1 MSHTPTPEER
11 EMLTQLARDCGVARD
26 YRKEA
31 YIAAWAGARAANG
44 DAFQCREA
52 ARAAVAHFDED
63 WADSS
68 TPGRY
73 A

>member
-11 EMLTQLARDCGVARD
+11 EMLVALAQACGVARD

-52 ARAAVAHFDED
+52 ARTAVAHFDED
-63 WADSS
+63 F
-68 TPGRY
+68 RQ
-73 A
+73 

>member
-1 MSHTPTPEER
+1 
-11 EMLTQLARDCGVARD
+11 MLMQLARDCGVARD

-44 DAFQCREA
+44 DEFQCRAA

-63 WADSS
+63 WA
-68 TPGRY
+68 
-73 A
+73 AK